1 MPDYT
6 LDSDWRQPVIEWNGT
21 PLTKEEV
28 YKRIISGVTDPKWW
42 ERWVYHGGGI
52 LIRRRHTKK
61 LLASMIVVLI
71 DDVRVLVQ
79 KILPEHGTV
88 T

>member
-28 YKRIISGVTDPKWW
+28 YKHIISGVTDPKW
-42 ERWVYHGGGI
+42 R
-52 LIRRRHTKK
+52 
-61 LLASMIVVLI
+61 
-71 DDVRVLVQ
+71 D
-79 KILPEHGTV
+79 
-88 T
+88 